1 MTNVLARPIP
11 TEACGPAPEALRRAL
26 APADAER
33 LRALARCQEVAAG
46 AELWRQGSPA
56 TSCMVVASGTA
67 EVHRGGRRAGRLEP
81 GAFAGVAPI
90 LARRPHTTSV
100 VAATPLTV
108 WWLDGDALE
117 RLVLEAPTFSR
128 LLVRRLAR
136 ATVAAGF

>member
-1 MTNVLARPIP
+1 MTNVLASP
-11 TEACGPAPEALRRAL
+11 TSTELRGPAPENLLREL

-33 LRALARCQEVAAG
+33 LRALARGREVAPG
-46 AELWRQGSPA
+46 ATLWRQGTPA
-56 TSCMVVASGTA
+56 TGCLVVASGTA

-81 GAFAGVAPI
+81 GAFAGVAPL

-100 VAATPLTV
+100 VAATPLVV
-108 WWLDGDALE
+108 WWLDGEALD

-136 ATVAAGF
+136 ATVAASS